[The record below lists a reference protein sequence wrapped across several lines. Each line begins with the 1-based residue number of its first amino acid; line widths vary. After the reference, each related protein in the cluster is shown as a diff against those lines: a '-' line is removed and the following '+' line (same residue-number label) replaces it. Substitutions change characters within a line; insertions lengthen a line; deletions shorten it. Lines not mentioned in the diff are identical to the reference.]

1 MPPQN
6 QRGGARGRGGGSRGA
21 ADGLR
26 GQKIIEADSNWRD
39 TSARQTDQQ
48 RQPKQDSQAPRAP
61 NLPANRAGGQPR
73 VPAETK
79 APPQPFNV
87 REVTDFLSSRYNSAH
102 EDHKR
107 ATASSNSDKKKNG
120 ESPAVVLY
128 QAEGG
133 AWGPLSKPMAPGTDD
148 FLSTL
153 ENALRVF
160 ERENS
165 TAAASN

>member
-1 MPPQN
+1 MN
-6 QRGGARGRGGGSRGA
+6 KSQRGGRGGRGGVSRGA
-21 ADGLR
+21 
-26 GQKIIEADSNWRD
+26 ADSNWRD

-48 RQPKQDSQAPRAP
+48 RPPKQDSQAPRAP
-61 NLPANRAGGQPR
+61 QANRAGGQPR
-73 VPAETK
+73 LPAETK

-107 ATASSNSDKKKNG
+107 ATASANSGDKKKNG
-120 ESPAVVLY
+120 ETPAVVLY

-165 TAAASN
+165 SAAA

>member
-1 MPPQN
+1 MKN
-6 QRGGARGRGGGSRGA
+6 QRGGRGGRGGVSRGA
-21 ADGLR
+21 ADNSG
-26 GQKIIEADSNWRD
+26 NWRD
-39 TSARQTDQQ
+39 TSRQTDQ
-48 RQPKQDSQAPRAP
+48 RGPKQDSQAPRAP
-61 NLPANRAGGQPR
+61 QANRTGGQPR
-73 VPAETK
+73 LPAETK

-87 REVTDFLSSRYNSAH
+87 REVTEFLSSRYTSAH

-107 ATASSNSDKKKNG
+107 ATASSNSGEKKKNG
-120 ESPAVVLY
+120 ETQPAVVLY

-160 ERENS
+160 ERDNS
-165 TAAASN
+165 AAGAGS